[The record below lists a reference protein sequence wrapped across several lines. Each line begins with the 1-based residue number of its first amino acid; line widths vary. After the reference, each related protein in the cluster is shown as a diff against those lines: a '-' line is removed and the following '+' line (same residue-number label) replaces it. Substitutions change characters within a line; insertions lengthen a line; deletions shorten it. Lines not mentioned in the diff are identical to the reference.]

1 MSPLIPDLHAL
12 RQRLLGAWTLQRWTI
27 AGDDGRAPQQP
38 FGEGATGLI
47 VYTPDGWM
55 SAAIARADRAPL
67 SAASVR
73 QVPVAEQAAA
83 FEGYFHYAGRF
94 SLQQR
99 DGVPHVVHQVQWSLN
114 PGFVGSAQWR
124 RLRFDG
130 DDGLEL
136 SADEALGGQQ
146 RAHCLAWQRAA

>member
-1 MSPLIPDLHAL
+1 MNPPSLELHTL

-27 AGDDGRAPQQP
+27 ALDDGRAPQQP

-47 VYTPDGWM
+47 VYTADGWM

-94 SLQQR
+94 SLALR
-99 DGVPHVVHQVQWSLN
+99 EGVPHVVHQVQWSLN
-114 PGFVGSAQWR
+114 PGFVGSEQVR

-130 DDGLEL
+130 EQGLEL
-136 SADEALGGQQ
+136 AADEPVGGQL
-146 RAHCLAWQRAA
+146 RAHRLAWQRAA